1 MPKAEI
7 GWRREHEEDGERWDH
22 YAQHVGKEW
31 RFFQRLKRYDQWQ
44 AVANPALE
52 DWLTLLDS
60 VRRLIV
66 RRRLMPD
73 DEARLVRRI
82 RERFPEAKLE

>member
-31 RFFQRLKRYDQWQ
+31 RFYRRLKRYDQWQ
-44 AVANPALE
+44 SVAEPPLA
-52 DWLTLLDS
+52 DWLELLDS
-60 VRRLIV
+60 VRRHIT
-66 RRRLMPD
+66 RRRLKPV
-73 DEARLVRRI
+73 DEERLIRAI